1 VTVVR
6 DRNRRRRRRE
16 NLAQSFYES
25 ALSAAEREN
34 LPQARDVEG
43 LDEEIAV
50 LRLRLRSV
58 LKEHPDN
65 MKLMLKGIE
74 LLTRALSARY
84 RLSKGAKADLSAS
97 IKSVL
102 SEIGERIFPEGIGDI
117 AGNESN

>member
-1 VTVVR
+1 MTVVR

-65 MKLMLKGIE
+65 MNS
-74 LLTRALSARY
+74 RAS
-84 RLSKGAKADLSAS
+84 SC
-97 IKSVL
+97 
-102 SEIGERIFPEGIGDI
+102 
-117 AGNESN
+117 